1 MRKIQALLAV
11 AAASLALAGTAAH
24 ADTVWHFTYTGGGVS
39 ASGSFE
45 TLGDGSAPTAV
56 ESITGT
62 YTDSFTTNG
71 SINLIP
77 TTSTPYSGE
86 PGQFLSADGAYYYN
100 DLFNSATGFD
110 DGGLLFSVNGTK
122 EVNVFAS
129 NGGLVNLTNGVQT
142 SVAFNA
148 VAVPEPGSIAM
159 LLAGVA
165 ALGFVSRRKARD

>member
-1 MRKIQALLAV
+1 MRKIQALLAT

-24 ADTVWHFTYTGGGVS
+24 ADTDWHFTYTGGGVS

-45 TLGDGSAPTAV
+45 TLGDGSAPTTV
-56 ESITGT
+56 ESLTGT
-62 YTDSFTTNG
+62 YTDG
-71 SINLIP
+71 SASGAIVLIP

-86 PGQFLSADGAYYYN
+86 PGQFLSTDGAYYYN
-100 DLFNSATGFD
+100 DLFNSASDFD
-110 DGGLLFSVNGTK
+110 DGGLLFSAGG
-122 EVNVFAS
+122 EEINVFAS

-142 SVAFNA
+142 SITFNA

-165 ALGFVSRRKARD
+165 ALGFVSRRKARA